1 MIEDNIPMAKTPA
14 SPASPA
20 AKPAARRTTA
30 KAATA
35 KPAAK
40 KAAKPAAKAADGEA
54 TAVPLRDQ
62 INART
67 DAIRTEAT
75 RKAGEIGDEMRN
87 LYGQATERAADVA
100 RQGKGRAVEGLESLA
115 KVIDDAS
122 TQVDDRLGK
131 QYGDY
136 ARSAASTVAGL
147 AGSLDEKDLDELV
160 ASTRDFVRKSPAVA
174 IGSAAVVGFMLARLL
189 RNKDS

>member
-1 MIEDNIPMAKTPA
+1 MKCATFMAKP
-14 SPASPA
+14 P
-20 AKPAARRTTA
+20 
-30 KAATA
+30 
-35 KPAAK
+35 
-40 KAAKPAAKAADGEA
+40 
-54 TAVPLRDQ
+54 
-62 INART
+62 
-67 DAIRTEAT
+67 
-75 RKAGEIGDEMRN
+75 
-87 LYGQATERAADVA
+87 ERAADVA

-160 ASTRDFVRKSPAVA
+160 ASTREFVRKSPAVA